1 MSKRII
7 ECVPNFSEGRDAA
20 VIDAIAAAILAA
32 PGVAILDREMDGDH
46 NRSVITMAGDPDA
59 VAEAAFRAVA
69 KAAELI
75 DLTRQEGVHPRIGA
89 TDVVPFVPVRGIT
102 LEECAH
108 IAVQVGERIWKGL
121 GIPVYLYQ
129 AAARKPRNV
138 NLEEIRRGQF
148 EGLREEVKTNPDRL
162 PDFGGASLHPT
173 AGATV
178 VGARKFLLAYN
189 INLNTSEV
197 GIAKSIARKIRFS
210 SGGMPFVKAM
220 GVMLKSRNLAQV
232 SMNLT
237 DFEVTPLHAVFDAV
251 AREAAAHGVT
261 IAGSEIIGLVPAE
274 VLEMAAAHY
283 LAIEGFH
290 RGMILENR
298 LAAQR
303 SALE

>member
-1 MSKRII
+1 VSKRII

-46 NRSVITMAGDPDA
+46 NRSVITMAGDPVA
-59 VAEAAFRAVA
+59 VAEAAIRAVA

-75 DLTRQEGVHPRIGA
+75 DLNRQKGVHPRIGA

-102 LEECAH
+102 LEECAQV
-108 IAVQVGERIWKGL
+108 AALVGERIWKSL

-148 EGLREEVKTNPDRL
+148 EGLREEVKTNPERL
-162 PDFGGASLHPT
+162 PDFGEASLHPT

-210 SGGMPFVKAM
+210 NGGMPFVKAM